1 VFDLGESVLITSS
14 LRVVHNT
21 RKIGE
26 IWAKWATILERV
38 QFGSHVY
45 GASVYFST
53 ERVSS
58 LAFLRG
64 GNGHDCFDCLFNST
78 YF

>member
-1 VFDLGESVLITSS
+1 VFDLEGSVLITSS

-26 IWAKWATILERV
+26 SWAKWVTILERV
-38 QFGSHVY
+38 QFWSLVY

-53 ERVSS
+53 ERTSS

-64 GNGHDCFDCLFNST
+64 GNGHDCFD
-78 YF
+78 